1 MPEEPHNTAVVT
13 SRLDDF
19 LDAAG
24 PLTTIDCVGQRVLSL
39 LAKDLCLTDT
49 LKNIVKSDP
58 AMTVAVL
65 STATKTSAGSA
76 GIEHLWQTLP
86 PGQIISSVLT
96 TAVGSIAIGSELRQA
111 RPVDRTGLWRHSVA
125 VALISRATAEQLGD
139 GEEDD
144 EGAYLAGLL
153 HDLGKLILSGSM
165 PKGLGRC
172 WQLARNSDCD
182 ILEAERQVFE
192 FDHTELGKRLAQ
204 RLSLPAELSKCIW
217 LHHLSHQLLSEQCV
231 RPVIFADTLAR
242 ELSLGQSGNLNFPV
256 NATQMA
262 EQMGL
267 SQDFLT
273 DLQQRIPEELDDAGQ
288 LLGLDEPFSPVD
300 YAQNLAKV
308 VSNIGEL
315 QTQSAKT
322 REELAEAEDLC
333 RRFAEITRRAGQ
345 MFDRK
350 ALDAELA
357 QVASGAAHEL
367 NNPLTVISGRSQ
379 ILANQETDPD
389 KKKALELIDKQAREA
404 SAIASELMAAVDPP
418 EPKLEATAV
427 VPIIRKLCAALA
439 GKAQATN
446 SEVIFDLPEDLP
458 EAFIDPDMFEK
469 SLLEILKNALASL
482 GQEPGSIRVD
492 CRLDQLQEKLVLE
505 VADSGIGMDARMAR
519 NAFVPFFSSMPAGRS
534 RGLGLTLAKTFIEA
548 NQGRLWLRSR
558 PGEGTTVW
566 LSLPL
571 AKEG

>member
-1 MPEEPHNTAVVT
+1 MAQEPQDIAVAT
-13 SRLDDF
+13 SRLYDF

-24 PLTTIDCVGQRVLSL
+24 PLTTIDCVGQRVVSL
-39 LAKDLCLTDT
+39 LAKNFDLTDA
-49 LKNIVKSDP
+49 LKDIVKLDP
-58 AMTVAVL
+58 ALTVAVL
-65 STATKTSAGSA
+65 STAAKSVGRSMKLEEAW
-76 GIEHLWQTLP
+76 EVLP
-86 PGQIISSVLT
+86 PGRIVSSVLT
-96 TAVGSIAIGSELRQA
+96 TAVASIDVRAQTRQD
-111 RPVDRTGLWRHSVA
+111 PQVDRLGLWRHSVA
-125 VALISRATAEQLGD
+125 VALISRAVSEQLGD
-139 GEEDD
+139 DEEDG

-153 HDLGKLILSGSM
+153 HDLGKLILAGSM

-172 WQLARNSDCD
+172 WQLARNSDFD

-192 FDHTELGKRLAQ
+192 FDHTALGQRLAQ
-204 RLSLPAELSKCIW
+204 RLSLPADVSTCIW
-217 LHHLSHQLLSEQCV
+217 LHHLSHQLLSEQSI

-242 ELSLGQSGNLNFPV
+242 ELSLGQSGNLNLPV
-256 NATQMA
+256 TAAEMA
-262 EQMGL
+262 EEVGL
-267 SQDFLT
+267 SPDFLA
-273 DLQQRIPEELDDAGQ
+273 DLQRRIPEELDDAGQ
-288 LLGLDEPFSPVD
+288 LLGLDEPFRPGEYVQD
-300 YAQNLAKV
+300 LAKV
-308 VSNIGEL
+308 LSNIGEL
-315 QTQSAKT
+315 QTLSAKM
-322 REELAEAEDLC
+322 RDELAEAEDLC

-357 QVASGAAHEL
+357 EVASGAAHEL

-379 ILANQETDPD
+379 ILAKQETDPD
-389 KKKALELIDKQAREA
+389 KKEALELIDQQARRA
-404 SAIASELMAAVDPP
+404 SAIASELLAAVEPG
-418 EPKLEATAV
+418 EPKLEATDV

-439 GKAQATN
+439 GKAQSTN
-446 SEVIFDLPEDLP
+446 SEVIFDLPDELP
-458 EAFIDPDMFEK
+458 PAFIDPDMFEK

-492 CRLDQLQEKLVLE
+492 CRLDQLQEKLLLE